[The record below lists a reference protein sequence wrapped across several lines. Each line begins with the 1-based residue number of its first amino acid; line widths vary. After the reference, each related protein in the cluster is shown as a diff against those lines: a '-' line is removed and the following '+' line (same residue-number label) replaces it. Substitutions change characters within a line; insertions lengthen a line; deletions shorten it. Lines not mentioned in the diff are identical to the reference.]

1 MLKVSLNCS
10 NLLKFSLYF
19 LIIVDTMKLVICEK
33 QSLHVITYM
42 TLIVMAYYGPNA
54 EILGNIKLNI
64 WQFNRPIA
72 DISLIINGILLWQ
85 FCKINILKILKKL
98 QQKYWFIFAIA
109 EAYVMMEVNLL

>member
-1 MLKVSLNCS
+1 
-10 NLLKFSLYF
+10 
-19 LIIVDTMKLVICEK
+19 MKLVICEK

-72 DISLIINGILLWQ
+72 DIEKYVTNVSMWLSIDFLSLIINGILLWQ

-109 EAYVMMEVNLL
+109 EAYVMMEVNLDLCD